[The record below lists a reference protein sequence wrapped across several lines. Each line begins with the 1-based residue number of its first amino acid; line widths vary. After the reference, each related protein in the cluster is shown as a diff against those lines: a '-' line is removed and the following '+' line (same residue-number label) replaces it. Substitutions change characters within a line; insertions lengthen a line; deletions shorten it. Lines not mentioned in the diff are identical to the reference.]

1 MVREIKTTLALDG
14 EKKFKEAMADAAR
27 EMRVIKADLKAVSA
41 EFSATDDA
49 QKYYAQ
55 RTELL
60 NQKIKQ
66 QTEIVNAL
74 DRAVKDSAAKYGKAA
89 EETDGYRI
97 KLSNATAELFKM
109 RREAEDAARELEE
122 LGRDSDKI
130 GRQIENGIGD
140 AAEEVSESL
149 DGMFAKV
156 ARDVNALKGNIAIQ
170 TTMDVGNM
178 VIDGI
183 NAVTDFVN
191 ENTELNRQLSIAKHN
206 VEKYDFSWQDALSL
220 MYRASAI
227 TGNMDG
233 AMEAISNLVGA
244 GYKTEDLLASTVD
257 ALLGVF
263 LTTGGSLSFESLAED
278 FRASVVSRVPTG
290 TYSEVL
296 EEVLEGIAIE
306 EVEKALKGAK
316 DSEEAI
322 QIALSY
328 LTRGGMQ
335 TETRTY
341 EERNK
346 ELIEAQ
352 IKNQELAVAW
362 AELAD
367 EITPIVTKITEA
379 MIGVVNT
386 LSDFVAWAK
395 GIEWPEDLQL
405 PENMTVGQGWNEI
418 KAAKENGVTTLE
430 MLNLLQLPEET
441 EKVGI
446 EKWAEKFLEWR
457 KKVFDSVSDFN
468 RNMDEKILNW
478 FLPDAGAEELES
490 QWAIQGEQDA
500 QTYWDSFGAA
510 FESSEYADVYRNAFE
525 QLGVDTS
532 TTEAEEAGA
541 ETGQAVVDG
550 MESAAES
557 ADIAGQNI
565 STALGNGIA
574 AAAPGALQNAMD
586 LVSQMN
592 DVLGMVAVPW
602 YMLPTQFQIPTPQGG
617 GGSVPVGIDIDGQ
630 RVGEV
635 LYDSISRAGGRA
647 VMNTMLVK

>member
-49 QKYYAQ
+49 QRYYAE

-60 NQKIKQ
+60 NRKVRQ
-66 QTEIVNAL
+66 QTEIVDAL
-74 DRAVKDSAAKYGKAA
+74 SRAVNDSAAKYGDAA
-89 EETDGYRI
+89 KETDGYRI

-156 ARDVNALKGNIAIQ
+156 ASDVNALKGSVAFQ
-170 TTMDVGNM
+170 TTMEVGG
-178 VIDGI
+178 VVLDGI

-191 ENTELNRQLSIAKHN
+191 ENADLNRQLSIARYN
-206 VEKYDFSWQDALSL
+206 VEKYDFRWQDALSL

-335 TETRTY
+335 DETRSY
-341 EERNK
+341 ADRYSEQ
-346 ELIEAQ
+346 IEAQ
-352 IKNQELAVAW
+352 IKNRELAVAW
-362 AELAD
+362 AELAN
-367 EITPIVTKITEA
+367 ELTPIVTEITET

-386 LSDFVAWAK
+386 LTDFVAWAK
-395 GIEWPEDLQL
+395 DKIGMYVNWVLEDTIPGYGLATDAFDFGKTLFTGGFGDIIQ
-405 PENMTVGQGWNEI
+405 I
-418 KAAKENGVTTLE
+418 FKE
-430 MLNLLQLPEET
+430 
-441 EKVGI
+441 
-446 EKWAEKFLEWR
+446 
-457 KKVFDSVSDFN
+457 
-468 RNMDEKILNW
+468 
-478 FLPDAGAEELES
+478 AGAEELES

-525 QLGVDTS
+525 QMGVDTS

-550 MESAAES
+550 MESATEG

-602 YMLPTQFQIPTPQGG
+602 YMSPTQFQIPTPQGG

>member
-49 QKYYAQ
+49 QKYYAK

-74 DRAVKDSAAKYGKAA
+74 DRAVKESAAKYGKAA
-89 EETDGYRI
+89 KETDGYRI

-156 ARDVNALKGNIAIQ
+156 ASDVNALKGNIAIQ
-170 TTMDVGNM
+170 TTMDVANM

-191 ENTELNRQLSIAKHN
+191 ENTELNRQLSIARHN
-206 VEKYDFSWQDALSL
+206 VEKYDFSWKDALSL

-362 AELAD
+362 AELAN
-367 EITPIVTKITEA
+367 ELTPIVTEITET

-386 LSDFVAWAK
+386 LTDFVAWAK
-395 GIEWPEDLQL
+395 DKIGMYVNWVLEDTIPGYGLATDAFDFGKTLFTGGFGDIIQ
-405 PENMTVGQGWNEI
+405 I
-418 KAAKENGVTTLE
+418 FKE
-430 MLNLLQLPEET
+430 
-441 EKVGI
+441 
-446 EKWAEKFLEWR
+446 
-457 KKVFDSVSDFN
+457 
-468 RNMDEKILNW
+468 
-478 FLPDAGAEELES
+478 AGAEELES
-490 QWAIQGEQDA
+490 QWAIQGEKDA
-500 QTYWDSFGAA
+500 QAYWDSFGTA

-541 ETGQAVVDG
+541 ETGQDVVDG
-550 MESAAES
+550 MESATES

-602 YMLPTQFQIPTPQGG
+602 YMSPTQFQIPTPQGG

>member
-14 EKKFKEAMADAAR
+14 EKKFKEALSEAGR
-27 EMRVIKADLKAVSA
+27 EMRVMNSELKMMAA
-41 EFSATDDA
+41 EFKGADDQQTYFA
-49 QKYYAQ
+49 K
-55 RTELL
+55 RSEVM
-60 NQKIKQ
+60 NKKVKQ
-66 QTEIVNAL
+66 QEEIVSSLERALHEMGDSTKYSARQVDDYTIRLNNA
-74 DRAVKDSAAKYGKAA
+74 K
-89 EETDGYRI
+89 E
-97 KLSNATAELFKM
+97 KLFNM

-130 GRQIENGIGD
+130 GRQIENGIGE

-156 ARDVNALKGNIAIQ
+156 ASDVNALKGNVAFQ
-170 TTMDVGNM
+170 TTMEVGG
-178 VIDGI
+178 VVLDGI

-191 ENTELNRQLSIAKHN
+191 ENTELNRQLSIARHN

-257 ALLGVF
+257 AMLGVF

-346 ELIEAQ
+346 ELLEAQ
-352 IKNQELAVAW
+352 SKNQQLAVAW

-367 EITPIVTKITEA
+367 EITPIVTSITDKTKTLVEGLTEVVRILKEA
-379 MIGVVNT
+379 
-386 LSDFVAWAK
+386 DF
-395 GIEWPEDLQL
+395 
-405 PENMTVGQGWNEI
+405 
-418 KAAKENGVTTLE
+418 AKEELKKDYPEFSEALEDGQFDTFGGTLKYVW
-430 MLNLLQLPEET
+430 NQLFGSG
-441 EKVGI
+441 K
-446 EKWAEKFLEWR
+446 
-457 KKVFDSVSDFN
+457 
-468 RNMDEKILNW
+468 
-478 FLPDAGAEELES
+478 AGAEELES
-490 QWAIQGEQDA
+490 QWAVEGEKGA
-500 QTYWDSFGAA
+500 QAYYNAFGAA
-510 FESSEYADVYRNAFE
+510 FENSEHADVYRNAFE
-525 QLGVDTS
+525 KLGVDTS
-532 TTEAEEAGA
+532 ITDAEEVGA
-541 ETGQAVVDG
+541 ETAQAVVDG

-557 ADIAGQNI
+557 AYIAGQNI

-592 DVLGMVAVPW
+592 EVLGMVAVPW
-602 YMLPTQFQIPTPQGG
+602 YMSPTQFQIPTPQGG

>member
-49 QKYYAQ
+49 QKYYAE

-60 NQKIKQ
+60 NRKVRQ
-66 QTEIVNAL
+66 QTEIVDAL
-74 DRAVKDSAAKYGKAA
+74 SRAVNDSAAKYGDAA
-89 EETDGYRI
+89 KETDGYRI

-156 ARDVNALKGNIAIQ
+156 ASDVNALKGSVAFQ
-170 TTMDVGNM
+170 TTMEVGG
-178 VIDGI
+178 VVLDGI

-191 ENTELNRQLSIAKHN
+191 ENTELNRQLSIARHN
-206 VEKYDFSWQDALSL
+206 VEKYDFSWKDALSL

-362 AELAD
+362 AELAN
-367 EITPIVTKITEA
+367 ELTPIVTEITET

-386 LSDFVAWAK
+386 LTDFVAWAK
-395 GIEWPEDLQL
+395 DKIGMYVNWVLEDTIPGYGLATDAFDFGKTLFTGGFGDIIQ
-405 PENMTVGQGWNEI
+405 I
-418 KAAKENGVTTLE
+418 FKE
-430 MLNLLQLPEET
+430 
-441 EKVGI
+441 
-446 EKWAEKFLEWR
+446 
-457 KKVFDSVSDFN
+457 
-468 RNMDEKILNW
+468 
-478 FLPDAGAEELES
+478 AGAEELES
-490 QWAIQGEQDA
+490 QWAIQAKRTRRPTGILSALPLKAASMRTYTATPLSSWAWIPPPQRPKKQARKQDRLWWTA
-500 QTYWDSFGAA
+500 WKARPKARTLPARISAPRWG
-510 FESSEYADVYRNAFE
+510 
-525 QLGVDTS
+525 
-532 TTEAEEAGA
+532 TELPPLRRAHCK
-541 ETGQAVVDG
+541 T
-550 MESAAES
+550 
-557 ADIAGQNI
+557 
-565 STALGNGIA
+565 
-574 AAAPGALQNAMD
+574 
-586 LVSQMN
+586 
-592 DVLGMVAVPW
+592 PW
-602 YMLPTQFQIPTPQGG
+602 IW
-617 GGSVPVGIDIDGQ
+617 
-630 RVGEV
+630 
-635 LYDSISRAGGRA
+635 
-647 VMNTMLVK
+647 

>member
-60 NQKIKQ
+60 NQKIRQ

-74 DRAVKDSAAKYGKAA
+74 DRAVKDSASKYGDAA
-89 EETDGYRI
+89 KETDGYRI

-156 ARDVNALKGNIAIQ
+156 ASDVNALKGSVAFQ
-170 TTMDVGNM
+170 TTMEVGG
-178 VIDGI
+178 VVLDGI

-191 ENTELNRQLSIAKHN
+191 ENTELNRQLSIARHN

-362 AELAD
+362 AELAN
-367 EITPIVTKITEA
+367 ELTPIVTEITET

-386 LSDFVAWAK
+386 LTDFVAWAK
-395 GIEWPEDLQL
+395 DKIGMYVNWVLEDTIPGYGLATDAFDFGKTLFTGGFGDIIQ
-405 PENMTVGQGWNEI
+405 I
-418 KAAKENGVTTLE
+418 FKE
-430 MLNLLQLPEET
+430 
-441 EKVGI
+441 
-446 EKWAEKFLEWR
+446 
-457 KKVFDSVSDFN
+457 
-468 RNMDEKILNW
+468 
-478 FLPDAGAEELES
+478 AGAEELES

-510 FESSEYADVYRNAFE
+510 FENSEHADVYRNAFE

-532 TTEAEEAGA
+532 TTDAEEAGA

-550 MESAAES
+550 MESATEG

-586 LVSQMN
+586 LVSQIN

-602 YMLPTQFQIPTPQGG
+602 YMSPTQFQIPTPQGG

>member
-14 EKKFKEAMADAAR
+14 ERKFKEAMADAAR

-49 QKYYAQ
+49 QKYYAE

-60 NQKIKQ
+60 NRKVRQ
-66 QTEIVNAL
+66 QTEIVDAL
-74 DRAVKDSAAKYGKAA
+74 SRAVNDSAAKYGDAA
-89 EETDGYRI
+89 KETDGYRI

-156 ARDVNALKGNIAIQ
+156 ASDVNALKGNVAFQ
-170 TTMDVGNM
+170 TTMDVGS
-178 VIDGI
+178 VVLDGI

-191 ENTELNRQLSIAKHN
+191 ENTELNRQLSIARHN

-335 TETRTY
+335 DETRSY
-341 EERNK
+341 EDRYSEQ
-346 ELIEAQ
+346 IEAQ
-352 IKNQELAVAW
+352 IKNQQLAVAW
-362 AELAD
+362 AELAN
-367 EITPIVTKITEA
+367 ELTPIVSGIIDKTKTLVEGLTEVA
-379 MIGVVNT
+379 RILKGA
-386 LSDFVAWAK
+386 DF
-395 GIEWPEDLQL
+395 
-405 PENMTVGQGWNEI
+405 
-418 KAAKENGVTTLE
+418 AKEELKKDYPEFGEALE
-430 MLNLLQLPEET
+430 GGQ
-441 EKVGI
+441 
-446 EKWAEKFLEWR
+446 
-457 KKVFDSVSDFN
+457 FDSFKGTFKYIWDQLFGSGN
-468 RNMDEKILNW
+468 
-478 FLPDAGAEELES
+478 AGAEELES

-550 MESAAES
+550 MENATES
-557 ADIAGQNI
+557 ADIAGKNI

-586 LVSQMN
+586 LVNQMN

-602 YMLPTQFQIPTPQGG
+602 YMSPTQFQISTPQGG

-647 VMNTMLVK
+647 VMNTMLMK

>member
-14 EKKFKEAMADAAR
+14 EKKFKEALSEAGR
-27 EMRVIKADLKAVSA
+27 EMRVMNSELKMMAA
-41 EFSATDDA
+41 EFKGADDQQTYFA
-49 QKYYAQ
+49 K
-55 RTELL
+55 RSEVM
-60 NQKIKQ
+60 NKKVKQ
-66 QTEIVNAL
+66 QEEIVSSLERALHEMGDSTKYSARQVDDYTIRLNNA
-74 DRAVKDSAAKYGKAA
+74 K
-89 EETDGYRI
+89 E
-97 KLSNATAELFKM
+97 KLFNM

-156 ARDVNALKGNIAIQ
+156 ASDVNALKGSVAFQ
-170 TTMDVGNM
+170 TTMEVGG
-178 VIDGI
+178 VVLDGI

-191 ENTELNRQLSIAKHN
+191 ENTELNRQLSIARHN

-352 IKNQELAVAW
+352 IRNQELAVAW
-362 AELAD
+362 AELAN
-367 EITPIVTKITEA
+367 ELTPIVTEITET

-386 LSDFVAWAK
+386 LTDFVAWAK
-395 GIEWPEDLQL
+395 DKIGMYVNWVLEDTIPGYGLATDAFDFGKTLFTGGFGDIIQ
-405 PENMTVGQGWNEI
+405 I
-418 KAAKENGVTTLE
+418 FKE
-430 MLNLLQLPEET
+430 
-441 EKVGI
+441 
-446 EKWAEKFLEWR
+446 
-457 KKVFDSVSDFN
+457 
-468 RNMDEKILNW
+468 
-478 FLPDAGAEELES
+478 AGAEELES
-490 QWAIQGEQDA
+490 QWAIQGKEDA

-541 ETGQAVVDG
+541 ETGQDVVDG
-550 MESAAES
+550 MESATEG

-602 YMLPTQFQIPTPQGG
+602 YMSPTQFQIPTPQGG

>member
-14 EKKFKEAMADAAR
+14 EKKFKEALSEAGREIRVMNSELKMMA
-27 EMRVIKADLKAVSA
+27 A
-41 EFSATDDA
+41 EFKGADDQQTYFA
-49 QKYYAQ
+49 K
-55 RTELL
+55 RSEVM
-60 NQKIKQ
+60 NKKVKQ
-66 QTEIVNAL
+66 QEEIVSSLERALHEMGDSTKYSARQVDDYTIRLNNA
-74 DRAVKDSAAKYGKAA
+74 K
-89 EETDGYRI
+89 E
-97 KLSNATAELFKM
+97 KLFNM

-156 ARDVNALKGNIAIQ
+156 ASDVNALKGNVAFQ
-170 TTMDVGNM
+170 TTMEVGG
-178 VIDGI
+178 VVLDGI

-362 AELAD
+362 AELAN
-367 EITPIVTKITEA
+367 ELTPIVTGITEV

-386 LSDFVAWAK
+386 LTDFVAWAK
-395 GIEWPEDLQL
+395 EKIGTIIDS
-405 PENMTVGQGWNEI
+405 
-418 KAAKENGVTTLE
+418 TLE
-430 MLNLLQLPEET
+430 DTIPGYGLATDAFDFGKTLLTGGYGDIIQIFKE
-441 EKVGI
+441 
-446 EKWAEKFLEWR
+446 
-457 KKVFDSVSDFN
+457 
-468 RNMDEKILNW
+468 
-478 FLPDAGAEELES
+478 AGAEELES

-510 FESSEYADVYRNAFE
+510 FESSEHADVYRNAFE
-525 QLGVDTS
+525 QMGVDTS

-550 MESAAES
+550 MESATEG

-602 YMLPTQFQIPTPQGG
+602 YMSPTQFQLPTPQGG

>member
-74 DRAVKDSAAKYGKAA
+74 DRAVKESAAKYGKAA
-89 EETDGYRI
+89 KETDGYRI

-156 ARDVNALKGNIAIQ
+156 ASDVNALKGNIAIQ
-170 TTMDVGNM
+170 TTMDVANM

-191 ENTELNRQLSIAKHN
+191 ENTELNRQLSIARHN
-206 VEKYDFSWQDALSL
+206 VEKYDFSWKDALSL

-244 GYKTEDLLASTVD
+244 GYQTEDLLASTVD

-362 AELAD
+362 AELAN
-367 EITPIVTKITEA
+367 ELTPIVTEITET

-386 LSDFVAWAK
+386 LTDFVAWAK
-395 GIEWPEDLQL
+395 DKIGMYVNWVLEDTIPGYGLATDAFDFGKTLFTGGFGDIIQ
-405 PENMTVGQGWNEI
+405 I
-418 KAAKENGVTTLE
+418 FKE
-430 MLNLLQLPEET
+430 
-441 EKVGI
+441 
-446 EKWAEKFLEWR
+446 
-457 KKVFDSVSDFN
+457 
-468 RNMDEKILNW
+468 
-478 FLPDAGAEELES
+478 AGAEELES
-490 QWAIQGEQDA
+490 QWAIQGEKDA
-500 QTYWDSFGAA
+500 QAYWDSFGTA

-550 MESAAES
+550 MESATES

-602 YMLPTQFQIPTPQGG
+602 YMSPTQFQIPTPQGG

>member
-49 QKYYAQ
+49 QKYYAE

-60 NQKIKQ
+60 NRKVRQ
-66 QTEIVNAL
+66 QTEIVDAL
-74 DRAVKDSAAKYGKAA
+74 SRAVNDSAAKYGDAA
-89 EETDGYRI
+89 KETDGYRI

-156 ARDVNALKGNIAIQ
+156 ASDVNALKGSVAFQ
-170 TTMDVGNM
+170 TTMEVGG
-178 VIDGI
+178 VVLDGI

-191 ENTELNRQLSIAKHN
+191 ENTELNRQLSIARHN

-352 IKNQELAVAW
+352 IRNQELAVAW

-367 EITPIVTKITEA
+367 EITPIVSAITEKTK
-379 MIGVVNT
+379 T
-386 LSDFVAWAK
+386 LVEGLTEVARILKGADF
-395 GIEWPEDLQL
+395 
-405 PENMTVGQGWNEI
+405 
-418 KAAKENGVTTLE
+418 AKEELKKDYPEFGEALE
-430 MLNLLQLPEET
+430 GGQ
-441 EKVGI
+441 
-446 EKWAEKFLEWR
+446 
-457 KKVFDSVSDFN
+457 FDSFKGTFKYIWDQLFGSGN
-468 RNMDEKILNW
+468 
-478 FLPDAGAEELES
+478 AGAEELES

-510 FESSEYADVYRNAFE
+510 FENSEHADVYRNAFE

-550 MESAAES
+550 MESATES
-557 ADIAGQNI
+557 ADITGKNI

-602 YMLPTQFQIPTPQGG
+602 YMSPTQFQIPTQQGG

>member
-14 EKKFKEAMADAAR
+14 EKKFKEALSEAGR
-27 EMRVIKADLKAVSA
+27 EMRVMNSELKMMAA
-41 EFSATDDA
+41 EFKGADDQQTYFA
-49 QKYYAQ
+49 K
-55 RTELL
+55 RSEVM
-60 NQKIKQ
+60 NKKVKQ
-66 QTEIVNAL
+66 QEEIVSSLERALHEMGDSTKYSARQVDDYTIRLNNA
-74 DRAVKDSAAKYGKAA
+74 K
-89 EETDGYRI
+89 E
-97 KLSNATAELFKM
+97 KLFNM

-156 ARDVNALKGNIAIQ
+156 ASDVNALKGNIAIQ

-367 EITPIVTKITEA
+367 EITPIVTSITDKTK
-379 MIGVVNT
+379 T
-386 LSDFVAWAK
+386 LVEGLTEVARILKGADF
-395 GIEWPEDLQL
+395 
-405 PENMTVGQGWNEI
+405 
-418 KAAKENGVTTLE
+418 AKEELKKDYPEFGEALESGQLDTFGGTLKYVW
-430 MLNLLQLPEET
+430 NQLF
-441 EKVGI
+441 G
-446 EKWAEKFLEWR
+446 
-457 KKVFDSVSDFN
+457 SGN
-468 RNMDEKILNW
+468 
-478 FLPDAGAEELES
+478 AGAEELES

-550 MESAAES
+550 MESATEG

-602 YMLPTQFQIPTPQGG
+602 YMSPTQFQLPTPQGG

>member
-89 EETDGYRI
+89 KETDGYRI

-156 ARDVNALKGNIAIQ
+156 ASDVNALKGSVAFQ
-170 TTMDVGNM
+170 TTMEVGG
-178 VIDGI
+178 VVLDGI

-191 ENTELNRQLSIAKHN
+191 ENADLNRQLSIARYN
-206 VEKYDFSWQDALSL
+206 VEKYDFRWQDALSL

-244 GYKTEDLLASTVD
+244 GYQTEDLLASTVD

-335 TETRTY
+335 DETRSY
-341 EERNK
+341 ADRYSEQ
-346 ELIEAQ
+346 IEAQ
-352 IKNQELAVAW
+352 IKNRELAVAW
-362 AELAD
+362 AELAN
-367 EITPIVTKITEA
+367 ELTPIVTEITET

-386 LSDFVAWAK
+386 LTDFVAWAK
-395 GIEWPEDLQL
+395 DKIGMYVNWVLEDTIPGYGLATDAFDFGKTLFTGGFGDIIQ
-405 PENMTVGQGWNEI
+405 I
-418 KAAKENGVTTLE
+418 FKE
-430 MLNLLQLPEET
+430 
-441 EKVGI
+441 
-446 EKWAEKFLEWR
+446 
-457 KKVFDSVSDFN
+457 
-468 RNMDEKILNW
+468 
-478 FLPDAGAEELES
+478 AGAEELES
-490 QWAIQGEQDA
+490 QWAIQGEKDA
-500 QTYWDSFGAA
+500 QAYWDSFGTA

-541 ETGQAVVDG
+541 ETGQDVVDG
-550 MESAAES
+550 MESATES

-602 YMLPTQFQIPTPQGG
+602 YMSPTQFQIPTPQGG